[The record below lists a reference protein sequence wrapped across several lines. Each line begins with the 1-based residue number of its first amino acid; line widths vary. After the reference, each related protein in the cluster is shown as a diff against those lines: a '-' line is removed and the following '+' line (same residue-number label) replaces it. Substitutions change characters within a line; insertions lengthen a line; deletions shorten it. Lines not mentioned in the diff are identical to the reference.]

1 MKLCFSGFTRKA
13 HLDVI
18 KEAKVKSVVLDYECE
33 LHRSSKLADSFDFII
48 VNYSLSKLWS
58 RYKYLW
64 DESSIKRKKQT
75 KTKSIDE
82 LQLAFMNKARN
93 ELREYLTWA
102 SKLNADIIAYP
113 SLQVDVGYDELWKE
127 HGVYERAMPTI
138 KKTEE
143 ISQYLSKYKYVAYA
157 KDLEIEELQGEVFSN
172 IKKYKDLGVKIHGW
186 GRSSKKDITSG
197 IFFSVDSSTWA
208 GGGRYGNTYHYVGNM
223 KMITH
228 SSKRGKGKAV
238 REKFATECLKYG
250 VDRDAFLNDDQ
261 HEVDLWNCH
270 QWMRYSM
277 DAEHVGGYWTKRQLP
292 TENKS
297 IIKAESKALDQVF
310 HSTALANGNGF
321 GASLRSCNSCF
332 LSPSCPVYVQ
342 DSQCNLSSDPKVSSP
357 QDLQALVNKVIQIQG
372 ERVLFASYAE
382 KIQNNGINPD
392 VSTEVQALMQVMKD
406 AKEVLAPSN
415 DEEIM
420 IKAKGSG
427 VISRLF
433 GGYGRSGGGG
443 SRPSQSEKIIDVSPM
458 EKDDE

>member
-18 KEAKVKSVVLDYECE
+18 KEAQVKSVVLDYGCD
-33 LHRSSKLADSFDFII
+33 LHRNPELIGTFDFVII
-48 VNYSLSKLWS
+48 NYSLNKLWS

-64 DESSIKRKKQT
+64 DESSAKRQKQIKN
-75 KTKSIDE
+75 KSIEE
-82 LQLAFMNKARN
+82 LQLGFMERARK
-93 ELREYLTWA
+93 ELRAYLDWI
-102 SKLNADIIAYP
+102 SELPVDVIAYP
-113 SLQVDVGYDELWKE
+113 SIPVDVGYDDLWKE
-127 HGVYERAMPTI
+127 YGVLDKAMPTI
-138 KKTEE
+138 TSIDQIKP
-143 ISQYLSKYKYVAYA
+143 YLAKYAYVGYS
-157 KDLEIEELQGEVFSN
+157 KDLELEELQGEVFSN
-172 IKKYKDLGVKIHGW
+172 IKKYKESGVKIHGW

-223 KMITH
+223 KMVTH
-228 SSKRGKGKAV
+228 SSKRGRGKEV
-238 REKFATECLKYG
+238 REQFATECLKYG
-250 VDRDAFLNDDQ
+250 VDRDGFLNDDQ
-261 HEVDLWNCH
+261 HQIDLWNCH
-270 QWMRYSM
+270 QWKRYSM
-277 DAEHVGGYWTKRQLP
+277 DSEYVGGYWTKRELP
-292 TENKS
+292 SENKS

-310 HSTALANGNGF
+310 QTTALANGNGF

-332 LSPSCPVYVQ
+332 LSPNCPVYEP
-342 DSQCNLSSDPKVSSP
+342 DSQCNLSSDPKVNTP
-357 QDLQALVNKVIQIQG
+357 QDLQSLVNKVIQIQG

-382 KIQNNGINPD
+382 KIQNNGINPE
-392 VSTEVQALMQVMKD
+392 VSTEVQTLMQVMKD
-406 AKEVLAPSN
+406 AKEILAPSSD
-415 DEEIM
+415 DEIT

>member
-18 KEAKVKSVVLDYECE
+18 KEVNVKSVVLDYNCD
-33 LHRSSKLADSFDFII
+33 LHRNYDLTKFDFII
-48 VNYSLSKLWS
+48 VNCSLEKLWS

-64 DESSIKRKKQT
+64 DEASVKRQKQT
-75 KTKSIDE
+75 KVKTIEE
-82 LQLAFMNKARN
+82 LQSKFKERVKD
-93 ELREYLTWA
+93 EITGYLDWA
-102 SKLNADIIAYP
+102 SKQSVDVIAYP
-113 SLQVDVGYDELWKE
+113 VIPIDFPYDQLWEEYGLLDK
-127 HGVYERAMPTI
+127 AMPTI
-138 KKTEE
+138 TSVDQ
-143 ISQYLSKYKYVAYA
+143 IQTYLNRYKYVGYS
-157 KDLEIEELQGEVFSN
+157 KELELEDLQGEVFSN
-172 IKKYKDLGVKIHGW
+172 IKKYKESSVKIHGW

-197 IFFSVDSSTWA
+197 IFFSVDSSTWM

-228 SSKRGKGKAV
+228 SSKRGRGKEV
-238 REKFATECLKYG
+238 RQQFATECLKYG
-250 VDRDAFLNDDQ
+250 VDRDGFLNDDQ
-261 HEVDLWNCH
+261 HQIDLWNCH
-270 QWMRYSM
+270 QWKQYSM
-277 DAEHVGGYWTKRQLP
+277 DSEYVGGYWTKRELP
-292 TENKS
+292 SENKS

-310 HSTALANGNGF
+310 QTTALANGDGF

-332 LSPSCPVYVQ
+332 LSPNCPAYEL
-342 DSQCNLSSDPKVSSP
+342 DSQCKLSSDPKVDTAKDIQS
-357 QDLQALVNKVIQIQG
+357 LVNKVIQIQG

-392 VSTEVQALMQVMKD
+392 VSSEVETLMQVMKD
-406 AKEVLAPSN
+406 AKDILTPSN
-415 DEEIM
+415 ENEIM

-458 EKDDE
+458 ESDNE